1 MRIYGLY
8 KMKNKSSNRS
18 IYFIVIGNVFDRDLD
33 IDERYDIKGATHNLQ
48 ILQEAEDINSLRRD
62 KNIALK
68 DVDLMNNHNRVF
80 NIESDLKERYTHHYL
95 EYIGRLSKTLNS

>member
-1 MRIYGLY
+1 
-8 KMKNKSSNRS
+8 MKNKSSNRS

-33 IDERYDIKGATHNLQ
+33 IDERYDIKGATYNRR
-48 ILQEAEDINSLRRD
+48 ILEESEEVNDLLRD

-80 NIESDLKERYTHHYL
+80 NIE
-95 EYIGRLSKTLNS
+95 N